1 MAPEDFKRIVE
12 SIRIPVAVADPQGS
26 IVFGNE
32 TFAQLVGRTPREL
45 PGVSLGSLFADTDR
59 KRVLQNCARI
69 AEGKTSS
76 SLLEARIAS
85 KDGEGRWVQA
95 TLSPARDERDQASG
109 VVVALQDIEATRETE
124 NTLNL
129 FAARLFA
136 IADASS
142 IAAMIENASGEIE
155 LVTEA
160 FCHFLGTDS
169 APQSLM
175 GLPARDVLAR
185 SKRKKKEFKR
195 QTIVVDEGDAGA
207 LWIPAETAAAAAPTD
222 KTASEISLIEKIG
235 EELSVALEGISAIT
249 IRAQEMEFDPVLIE
263 HFARIRAS
271 TETAVAAIGDLV
283 DFSNVSGGVIL
294 NKREFG
300 LRAALADLVK
310 RVAAEAEE
318 RGCRLR
324 IRVEQDVSDQ
334 LEGDVER
341 LQLLLKNL
349 LDNTFQLV
357 SGTEITLHITPEYVT
372 ESGIQLSF
380 GVSSAQ
386 DDGDKPV
393 PRFSPES
400 GMGVAV
406 AKFMVTAMGGKL
418 AISSR
423 PGGEIYSFTIEFP
436 VLPAPAPP
444 RRATFASV
452 VGLGVLVVS
461 ADPEQRLLLSN
472 VLRGWRMVPLEAD
485 NPEMAIKLLERMH
498 EENMPVGLVIVS
510 DQLPGQD
517 GFMLAF
523 RVKHHRRL
531 GATILMLLATR
542 GKPGDAIAC
551 RENGISAY
559 MRYPINDRQLNEA
572 IMAVTGA
579 SVDADETPTLVTRH
593 SLREQRKGATLLLV
607 DANRDSQI
615 LVSHILAKRDCNVVS
630 AQDLEEALAA
640 VEQDFYDLVLVDPVV
655 KGLEGADGVAK
666 LRDAIQRDADKVHF
680 VACSVEHSPA
690 WSEARK
696 AEGYN
701 ATLAKPF
708 NKDHLL
714 QTLAAIG
721 KLPEEQ

>member
-423 PGGEIYSFTIEFP
+423 PVESLYAFTIEFP
-436 VLPAPAPP
+436 VRPALAPP
-444 RRATFASV
+444 QRPTFVSL
-452 VGLGVLVVS
+452 VGLPVLIVS
-461 ADPEQRLLLSN
+461 CDPAQRLAIST
-472 VLRGWRMVPLEAD
+472 VLRGWRMAPLEAD
-485 NPEMAIKLLERMH
+485 NAAMAVALLERMH
-498 EENMPVGLVIVS
+498 EEKSPVPLVIVT
-510 DQLPGQD
+510 DQLPVQD
-517 GFMLAF
+517 GYLLAF
-523 RVKHHRRL
+523 RVKHHGRL
-531 GATILMLLATR
+531 GDTLLMMLASQ

-559 MRYPINDRQLNEA
+559 MRYPISERQLNEA
-572 IMAVTGA
+572 IVAVTGA
-579 SVDADETPTLVTRH
+579 SPEADEAPTLVTRH
-593 SLREQRKGATLLLV
+593 SIREQRKGATVLLV
-607 DANRDSQI
+607 DTSRDSQI
-615 LVSHILAKRDCNVVS
+615 LAAHILSKRECTVAV
-630 AQDLEEALAA
+630 AQNAREALAA
-640 VEQDFYDLVLVDPVV
+640 LEQDFYDLVIVDASLP
-655 KGLEGADGVAK
+655 GLDMPSTPAK
-666 LRDAIQRDADKVHF
+666 LREAIQRDPGKVRLIASTLDHT
-680 VACSVEHSPA
+680 PA
-690 WSEARK
+690 WSAARI
-696 AEGYN
+696 AEGYDGSIG
-701 ATLAKPF
+701 KPF
-708 NKDHLL
+708 NKEHLL
-714 QTLAAIG
+714 EVLAEIPAA
-721 KLPEEQ
+721 LDEE